1 MKDFSPRR
9 RDRGEELLNDEVC
22 DTLIGSVQADTLVEE
37 NYRTK
42 KRPFG
47 YAQDKLPT
55 DDDSSKADDFSNY
68 FFTKA
73 F

>member
-37 NYRTK
+37 NYRTMNRAWQQTMIVVK
-42 KRPFG
+42 
-47 YAQDKLPT
+47 QMI
-55 DDDSSKADDFSNY
+55 
-68 FFTKA
+68 
-73 F
+73 